1 MVGEHATGAVARP
14 VLAPSAYAPSLGG
27 VEELTR
33 QLAAERSRRGER
45 PLVVTM
51 RWPTDL
57 PAAEVVE
64 GVPLRRFVF
73 RPPEGRLVERAVGAA
88 TGPVRVAQVAA
99 ALRAH
104 RADLVH
110 VVCVSAAAWHV
121 SRAARWAGLPLVVT
135 LQGELTMDADRAYE
149 RSPFLRRTLRDLLA
163 GADAVTACSRHT
175 LDEAADWSGL
185 ELGDRATVVPNG
197 VRLADFAGVDPFA
210 HPRPYLL
217 AIGRHVHEKGFD
229 VLVEAVSRLDGTPA
243 AGLDLLVAG
252 DGPER
257 AALERAVAQRGLA
270 GRVRFVGRADRPTA
284 AALFRG
290 ATAFVLP
297 SRHEPFGIVNLEA
310 MAAGRPV
317 VATAV
322 GGVPEVVAD
331 GVTGVLVPPEDP
343 EALAGALARVAADP
357 AAAAAMGAAG
367 AARARAFDWA
377 DVTDRYNEVYRR
389 ARRRAGAGPLVAVDA
404 ERSTPVPPVPSGAGR
419 VG

>member
-1 MVGEHATGAVARP
+1 MASEHRAAPVARP
-14 VLAPSAYAPSLGG
+14 ALAPSAYAPSFGG

-33 QLAAERSRRGER
+33 QLAAERSRRGEA
-45 PLVVTM
+45 PLVLTM

-57 PAAEVVE
+57 PAAAVVE
-64 GVPLRRFVF
+64 DVPVRRFVF
-73 RPPEGRLVERAVGAA
+73 RPPEGRLVERAVGAV

-135 LQGELTMDADRAYE
+135 LQGELTMDADRVYE

-175 LDEAADWSGL
+175 LEEAVAWSGV
-185 ELGDRATVVPNG
+185 ELGGRATVVPNG
-197 VRLADFAGVDPFA
+197 VRLADFAGVEPFA

-229 VLVEAVSRLDGTPA
+229 VLVEAVARLDGGPA

-252 DGPER
+252 DGPQR
-257 AALERAVAQRGLA
+257 ASLERTVAQRGISD
-270 GRVRFVGRADRPTA
+270 RVRFVGRADRPTT

-317 VATAV
+317 VASAV
-322 GGVPEVVAD
+322 GGVPEVVVD

-343 EALAGALARVAADP
+343 GALAGAVARLAADP
-357 AAAAAMGAAG
+357 GAAAAMGAAG
-367 AARARAFDWA
+367 ASRARAFDWA
-377 DVTDRYNEVYRR
+377 EVTDHYDEVYRR
-389 ARRRAGAGPLVAVDA
+389 ALRRAGAGLSGPATGGRPTPPFGRRRPAV
-404 ERSTPVPPVPSGAGR
+404 S
-419 VG
+419 